1 AHLAGVPD
9 ITTSEPPQRQPTAAL
24 TTTMEDELAA
34 FRKVSRLQHTP
45 PSVAQAP
52 SSAPPIM
59 QPKIFSFSAKTASEE
74 DVTPKRTRSYGSP
87 TNQTQPHKK
96 HREKAPITEIE
107 EIGALLDVVLF
118 RINENKV
125 RSINQAMKSMFAR
138 MKELQLV
145 VQSQLSAHNANG
157 SRDAITVRNQ
167 AEKCQQTTPPERLSQ
182 APKLPLQAPG
192 RDIAVQTSAWRR
204 DGKPVPNR
212 QTPRQSKPQ
221 PQRKTGNE
229 TAAPNQ
235 KPRQQ
240 NLSQPLTL
248 PTEEVGAQGNRAR
261 QKWTEV
267 KGKHARRKAARR
279 PDAIIIKCSEATP
292 YSEVLKT
299 VKAAP
304 NLQSLK
310 DSVKTIRKSAS
321 GELILRMHRNTDPAT
336 EQLHTALSAVFSG
349 KAEVKAMQETVDVEV
364 LDIDETTTAE
374 EVLTAL
380 FASLE
385 CDIPARAT
393 PHMRKAY
400 GGTQIA
406 TLALQPVI
414 ANKVLESGKVRI
426 GWVVCRVRRKIDPK
440 RCFRCMGFGHT
451 SSRCRSQHAVSK
463 ETCFKCADTG
473 HTSS

>member
-1 AHLAGVPD
+1 MD
-9 ITTSEPPQRQPTAAL
+9 
-24 TTTMEDELAA
+24 DELAA

-45 PSVAQAP
+45 PSVDNAP

-59 QPKIFSFSAKTASEE
+59 QPKIFTFNAKTASEE
-74 DVTPKRTRSYGSP
+74 DTTPKRPRSVRSP
-87 TNQTQPHKK
+87 TNQTQPLKK
-96 HREKAPITEIE
+96 PREKAPITEIE
-107 EIGALLDVVLF
+107 EIGALLDEVLF
-118 RINENKV
+118 KINENKV
-125 RSINQAMKSMFAR
+125 RSINQAMKNMFAR

-145 VQSQLSAHNANG
+145 VQAQLSAHKAT
-157 SRDAITVRNQ
+157 TVRNQ
-167 AEKCQQTTPPERLSQ
+167 AEKCQQTTPPESSNQ
-182 APKLPLQAPG
+182 APKLPLQVPG
-192 RDIAVQTSAWRR
+192 REIAVQTSAWRR
-204 DGKPVPNR
+204 ERNPVSNR
-212 QTPRQSKPQ
+212 QTPSQPKPQ
-221 PQRKTGNE
+221 PKRKTGDG

-248 PTEEVGAQGNRAR
+248 PAEEDGAPGNRAR

-279 PDAIIIKCSEATP
+279 PDAIIVKCSEATP

-321 GELILRMHRNTDPAT
+321 GELILRLHRNSDPAT

-349 KAEVKAMQETVDVEV
+349 KAEVKAMQETVDVEI

-385 CDIPARAT
+385 SDIPARAT

-406 TLALQPVI
+406 TLALQPGI

-426 GWVVCRVRRKIDPK
+426 GWVVCRIRRKIDPK
-440 RCFRCMGFGHT
+440 RCFRWCNSDAICALGSERT
-451 SSRCRSQHAVSK
+451 ADISQGQKDDIAILSEPYVRKHEGQWQQSTDGK
-463 ETCFKCADTG
+463 ERDAYTDVRR
-473 HTSS
+473 